1 LRPQKSAQ
9 TQLDENGNI
18 VIENQVNEMGKT
30 HTVNFNESILKKKS
44 VQEDIDPYIHGSE
57 HSIGEEANPNTLAEK
72 RKSSQTNYQKA
83 STEPFSPGKIDNV

>member
-1 LRPQKSAQ
+1 MGSPANSQIDLRLKKSVQA
-9 TQLDENGNI
+9 QLDENGNI
-18 VIENQVNEMGKT
+18 VVENQINEMGKT
-30 HTVNFNESILKKKS
+30 HAVNFNESILKKKS

-83 STEPFSPGKIDNV
+83 